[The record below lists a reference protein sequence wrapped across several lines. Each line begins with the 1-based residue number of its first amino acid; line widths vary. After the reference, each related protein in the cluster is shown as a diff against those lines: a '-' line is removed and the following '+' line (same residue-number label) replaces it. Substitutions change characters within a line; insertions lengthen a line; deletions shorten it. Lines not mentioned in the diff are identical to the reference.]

1 MLALAITCAA
11 AETLCRWLPGWRIR
25 HRTTSLPG
33 PAEPVHSVASGTSQ
47 LEGCVV
53 GLGWRLAV
61 VGSAALVVVAYPV
74 FSSSSRSDS
83 PNDATAMLQARI
95 DALKPGDTLTLDPG
109 IYRHSGVIKVNVP
122 GVRVD
127 GGGATLQATNDSTS
141 AVQIVANDVELT
153 NIRLTAPTDGQ
164 RRDQLDQHKLVIS
177 GQHDTVSHVTIV
189 GSAAA
194 GIFVTGAQNFTLRD
208 ISVSGTRAD
217 GVHITGG
224 SANGVVDDLRSD
236 ATGDDAL
243 AVVSY
248 ASDPGPSHDI
258 SASRISVASTRWGRG
273 ISVVGGD
280 NVTVRGFSVA
290 NTSAAGV
297 SVVTEGSPWFSRA
310 VDHVEI
316 SDGTITGANTD
327 PTVVHGAIL
336 LSAANVGTSVS
347 NVSISNVGISAT
359 TPTAEREVAILA
371 EGGTLNNVA
380 VTGIRLDNSALSPLA
395 TNAPPSSFR
404 VTGWTAKGEP
414 IAVS

>member
-1 MLALAITCAA
+1 M
-11 AETLCRWLPGWRIR
+11 
-25 HRTTSLPG
+25 
-33 PAEPVHSVASGTSQ
+33 
-47 LEGCVV
+47 
-53 GLGWRLAV
+53 GLGRRLAV
-61 VGSAALVVVAYPV
+61 AGSATLVVVACPV
-74 FSSSSRSDS
+74 TLCASRSDS
-83 PNDATAMLQARI
+83 PTDATAMLQARI
-95 DALKPGDTLTLDPG
+95 DSLKPGDKLTLDPG
-109 IYRHSGVIKVNVP
+109 AYRHSGVIRVSVP
-122 GVRVD
+122 GVHID
-127 GGGATLQATNDSTS
+127 GGGSTLQATSDATS
-141 AVQIVANDVELT
+141 AVQITANDVELT
-153 NIRLTAPTDGQ
+153 NIRLTAPIGGP

-177 GQHDTVSHVTIV
+177 GRNDTVSHVTIV

-208 ISVSGTRAD
+208 VSVSDTRAD

-224 SANGVVDDLRSD
+224 SANGVVDDLRTD

-248 ASDPGPSHDI
+248 ASDSGPSHDI
-258 SASRISVASTRWGRG
+258 SASRIAIASTRWGRG
-273 ISVVGGD
+273 ISVVGGA

-297 SVVTEGSPWFSRA
+297 SVVTEGSPYFSRA
-310 VDHVEI
+310 VDRVEI
-316 SDGTITGANTD
+316 ANGTITSANTD

-336 LSAANVGTSVS
+336 LSAANPGASVS

-371 EGGTLNNVA
+371 EGGSVANVA

-395 TNAPPSSFR
+395 ANAPAGSFT